1 MSNLSLFPA
10 IVVDAPAT
18 EGIKYAGSKLRLLPY
33 ILERLIRST
42 AARWIILSYSSGG
55 RATAEDLHAILHAN
69 GRIVDVMELD
79 HRRNVMASMKWTNE
93 WLHDAGTPNREFLF
107 LIDRG

>member
-1 MSNLSLFPA
+1 MDNFSLFPA
-10 IVVDAPAT
+10 IVVDAPFT

-33 ILERLIRST
+33 IERLIRST
-42 AARWIILSYSSGG
+42 AARWSILSYSSGG

-93 WLHDAGTPNREFLF
+93 WLRDAGTPNREFLF

>member
-42 AARWIILSYSSGG
+42 AARWIILSYSSGAALPP
-55 RATAEDLHAILHAN
+55 RTCTPSCTRTAELSTSWNWITGATYGEHEMDQR
-69 GRIVDVMELD
+69 G
-79 HRRNVMASMKWTNE
+79 
-93 WLHDAGTPNREFLF
+93 LHDAGTPNREFLF